1 MLYVW
6 FGETLVWE
14 IWQDSSWTHW
24 IVDWSTWLNADWSA
38 CFYGKLK
45 SVPWTSGHLERL
57 QSVQWFS
64 FLRLSLA
71 QMSSFPNG
79 GFLSAPRADDCRK
92 KSAIW
97 SSASALKPDKC
108 DKTFLGRSHLK
119 CDKTFLGRSNPTAGS
134 YQAINRSRVKCP
146 KTHLNWHFSR
156 AIFRQ
161 EVRRFLIHLPSSF
174 SCGGCSQVVFV
185 YHLAKWHFLWV
196 TFGGVTCP
204 PSIKHGLGILA
215 TFSMCG
221 F

>member
-1 MLYVW
+1 MPIL
-6 FGETLVWE
+6 WE
-14 IWQDSSWTHW
+14 D
-24 IVDWSTWLNADWSA
+24 
-38 CFYGKLK
+38 K

-146 KTHLNWHFSR
+146 KNHLNWQFSR

-161 EVRRFLIHLPSSF
+161 EVRRFLIHMPSSF
-174 SCGGCSQVVFV
+174 PK
-185 YHLAKWHFLWV
+185 LLWN
-196 TFGGVTCP
+196 CNKMALP
-204 PSIKHGLGILA
+204 LSDIWWI
-215 TFSMCG
+215 
-221 F
+221 

>member
-108 DKTFLGRSHLK
+108 DKTFLTSSH
-119 CDKTFLGRSNPTAGS
+119 PTVGS
-134 YQAINRSRVKCP
+134 YQPVKRSRVKCH
-146 KTHLNWHFSR
+146 KNLLNWHFSR

-161 EVRRFLIHLPSSF
+161 EVKRFLIPLPLTVTAF
-174 SCGGCSQVVFV
+174 PAVAP
-185 YHLAKWHFLWV
+185 LKWSLQIFWQDWHCLLWNRYKTELPL
-196 TFGGVTCP
+196 TFGEVEALLAPDMVWRTW
-204 PSIKHGLGILA
+204 LGA
-215 TFSMCG
+215 SMK
-221 F
+221 